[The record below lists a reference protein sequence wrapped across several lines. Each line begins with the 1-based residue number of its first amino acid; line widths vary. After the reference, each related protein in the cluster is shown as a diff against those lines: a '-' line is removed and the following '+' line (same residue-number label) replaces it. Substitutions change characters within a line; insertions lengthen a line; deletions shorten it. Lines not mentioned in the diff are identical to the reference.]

1 MKVKEMIQENN
12 RLRER
17 LTPDNRS
24 YLEDMIIQ
32 LRESPVDPVKTE
44 ELLLQAAHDLL
55 EAQERGM
62 DARQLFGD
70 DPLARFRDVINSVP
84 PRPARS
90 KTSQYIMISWI
101 ALTLLFG
108 ALGAAGLAAVWATG
122 DPGVFGRIS
131 VFTLIV
137 IGGGSIVLIELLMKW
152 MAGAPEQDRPL
163 PGKFNI
169 KALGLYIGAAVAVIV
184 AGLFL
189 DRLLPVIP
197 LSPWV
202 AIGIFVA
209 GSIGYMVFFRRK

>member
-32 LRESPVDPVKTE
+32 LRESPVDPVQTE
-44 ELLLQAAHDLL
+44 ELLLQAAHELL

-62 DARQLFGD
+62 DARQLFGE

-84 PRPARS
+84 PHPARS

-108 ALGAAGLAAVWATG
+108 ALGAAGLAAVWSTG

-152 MAGAPEQDRPL
+152 MADAPEQDRPL

-209 GSIGYMVFFRRK
+209 GLIGYMVFFRRK